1 MAGSRGAV
9 PEEETRLVFV
19 RRRAATFALVCVGWV
34 LFRSDSVATAVTMLS
49 RLVTGWFTPSELV
62 TPVVVFTVAGM
73 LALQYWPWGLG
84 LWLQSGLSR
93 MRPAAL
99 GVVLGLAL
107 LVIVILG
114 PPGVAPFIYF
124 QF

>member
-1 MAGSRGAV
+1 M
-9 PEEETRLVFV
+9 

-34 LFRSDSVATAVTMLS
+34 LFRSDSVATAAGRCC

-73 LALQYWPWGLG
+73 LALQYWPRSSDCG
-84 LWLQSGLSR
+84 SR
-93 MRPAAL
+93 RDSPGCDRPPL